1 MKGKKGE
8 WYHPFSLFHFFLL
21 QLRSPNHLSITHPL
35 EGGLERQERRV
46 VSWKWYRPFWGN
58 PDGQLPLCLH
68 PSFYLSNFLFFSS
81 ILFSISLLFPFSFFL
96 LSIFLLL
103 KFVSFFLFPS
113 FSFSIYCLNFA
124 PLAIRASSN
133 FGCAPFM
140 ELFILGIICKLKAT
154 RRKWVNNSSL
164 KHFINVPN
172 GKTSKYFQLQ
182 NVENFIMF
190 ESSLHLQWSHIIGW
204 WKNPHQGAE
213 RTVIVLCV
221 HTCFSFMRTHIF

>member
-1 MKGKKGE
+1 MKVKVVSAILGKSGWATSTLPASSLILFVK
-8 WYHPFSLFHFFLL
+8 FSLLLFFPLSPFQFFSFSPFPFFSFPFFFFLNL
-21 QLRSPNHLSITHPL
+21 SP
-35 EGGLERQERRV
+35 
-46 VSWKWYRPFWGN
+46 
-58 PDGQLPLCLH
+58 
-68 PSFYLSNFLFFSS
+68 
-81 ILFSISLLFPFSFFL
+81 
-96 LSIFLLL
+96 
-103 KFVSFFLFPS
+103 FFLFLS

>member
-1 MKGKKGE
+1 MGN
-8 WYHPFSLFHFFLL
+8 FHFACFIPHSICQIFSSSLQFSFQFLSF
-21 QLRSPNHLSITHPL
+21 SPFP
-35 EGGLERQERRV
+35 
-46 VSWKWYRPFWGN
+46 
-58 PDGQLPLCLH
+58 
-68 PSFYLSNFLFFSS
+68 FFS
-81 ILFSISLLFPFSFFL
+81 FPFFFFL
-96 LSIFLLL
+96 NLSP
-103 KFVSFFLFPS
+103 FFLFPS

-140 ELFILGIICKLKAT
+140 ELFILGIIWKLKAT